1 MQTEMLHGDVIAR
14 LLTSDELDQEFG
26 QAGDVVLSGYRT
38 ARGRMAERLR
48 NILAGWVPGVFGIM
62 DELACRHR
70 PGGDGEAIKEAVAAE
85 VARSAIADV
94 AIWRWTRPA
103 RAQWCCLV
111 RFSPAATMTS
121 RSRQPGRSPMSRRSM
136 TASALKAN

>member
-14 LLTSDELDQEFG
+14 MLTSDELDQEFG
-26 QAGDVVLSGYRT
+26 PAGDVVLSGYRT

-70 PGGDGEAIKEAVAAE
+70 PGADGEAIKEAVAAE
-85 VARSAIADV
+85 VARIAIADV
-94 AIWRWTRPA
+94 ADLAVDTPCSGTVVLSGA
-103 RAQWCCLV
+103 V
-111 RFSPAATMTS
+111 HS
-121 RSRQPGRSPMSRRSM
+121 RSDLDLAIA
-136 TASALKAN
+136 TAWSVADVEAVDDWIRVES